1 MRETL
6 GKLLRNLV
14 DRIAG
19 GGPAARSQPGPR
31 STHPLPSFDLH
42 ELFDFLVAGV
52 RDYAIF
58 LLDPGGYVRSWNAG
72 AERIKGYQADEI
84 LGQHFARFYE
94 SEAIL
99 AGKPDSE
106 LRAAQATGRFEDE
119 GWRLRK
125 DSSRFWA
132 NVVITVLRNNDG
144 NTRGYLKITRDLT
157 ERKASEERLR
167 QANTQLEIRVE
178 ERTAE
183 LVSTNWQLAATNSRL
198 QAEVVERKR
207 AEEALKEADRRKN
220 EFIAMLSHELRNP
233 LACLRNALFLK
244 ELQSGNQDDARETQ
258 AVMERQV
265 DQLVRLVDDLLDVSR
280 IVQGRIELRK
290 QRVKIGE
297 VLGRA
302 VDTIRP
308 VIDAHGHDLDIS
320 LPPEPLLVEGDA
332 VRLVQILINLLEN
345 AALYQWGAGR
355 IWLSAKR
362 EDDWIVVRVRDS
374 GMGISATLLPHIFET
389 FVQDERPLAR
399 SQGGM
404 GIGLTLVR
412 RLAKLHG
419 GTVTAHSEGPGRGS
433 EFVVRVPAL
442 VLPPEGEGEPV
453 REHPAQSLIPSR
465 ERVPVLVVD
474 DNVDAAMSLAGLLT
488 KLGYEART
496 VFDGP
501 SALEAARSAHPSVIL
516 LDIGLPGM
524 DGYEVAKQLRSE
536 PRFRSVLLAAVTGYG
551 LDEDR
556 KRSREAGFD
565 RHFTKPVDL
574 AAVRDFLAAAVPSA

>member
-6 GKLLRNLV
+6 GKLLRNLA

-31 STHPLPSFDLH
+31 STHSLPSFDLH
-42 ELFDFLVAGV
+42 ELFDPLVAGV

-58 LLDPGGYVRSWNAG
+58 FLDPGGHVRSWNAG
-72 AERIKGYQADEI
+72 AERIKGYRADEI
-84 LGQHFARFYE
+84 LGHHFAQFYE
-94 SEAIL
+94 SEAVL

-125 DSSRFWA
+125 DGSRFWA

-144 NTRGYLKITRDLT
+144 NTRGYLKITSDLT

-167 QANTQLEIRVE
+167 QANAHLEIRVE

-183 LVSTNWQLAATNSRL
+183 LASTNWQLAATNSRL

-207 AEEALKEADRRKN
+207 AEEALKEVDRRKN

-233 LACLRNALFLK
+233 LACLRNALLLK
-244 ELQSGNQDDARETQ
+244 VLQSGNQDDARETQ

-290 QRVKIGE
+290 QRVEIGE

-308 VIDAHGHDLDIS
+308 VIDTHGHDLDIS

-355 IWLSAKR
+355 IWLSAQR

-453 REHPAQSLIPSR
+453 REHPAQSLASR
-465 ERVPVLVVD
+465 PVSE
-474 DNVDAAMSLAGLLT
+474 SLSSSWT
-488 KLGYEART
+488 IT
-496 VFDGP
+496 WMP
-501 SALEAARSAHPSVIL
+501 P
-516 LDIGLPGM
+516 
-524 DGYEVAKQLRSE
+524 
-536 PRFRSVLLAAVTGYG
+536 
-551 LDEDR
+551 
-556 KRSREAGFD
+556 
-565 RHFTKPVDL
+565 
-574 AAVRDFLAAAVPSA
+574 

>member
-1 MRETL
+1 M
-6 GKLLRNLV
+6 
-14 DRIAG
+14 
-19 GGPAARSQPGPR
+19 
-31 STHPLPSFDLH
+31 
-42 ELFDFLVAGV
+42 
-52 RDYAIF
+52 
-58 LLDPGGYVRSWNAG
+58 
-72 AERIKGYQADEI
+72 
-84 LGQHFARFYE
+84 
-94 SEAIL
+94 
-99 AGKPDSE
+99 
-106 LRAAQATGRFEDE
+106 
-119 GWRLRK
+119 
-125 DSSRFWA
+125 
-132 NVVITVLRNNDG
+132 
-144 NTRGYLKITRDLT
+144 KITRDLT

-167 QANTQLEIRVE
+167 QANAHLEIRVE

-183 LVSTNWQLAATNSRL
+183 LASTNWQLAATNSRL

-233 LACLRNALFLK
+233 LACLRNALLLK

-258 AVMERQV
+258 AVMEHQV

-290 QRVKIGE
+290 QRVEIGE

-320 LPPEPLLVEGDA
+320 LPPEPLFVEGDA

-355 IWLSAKR
+355 IWFSASAKTTGSWYGCGTR
-362 EDDWIVVRVRDS
+362 GWAS
-374 GMGISATLLPHIFET
+374 GATLLPHIFET

-419 GTVTAHSEGPGRGS
+419 GTVTAHSEGPGTRQRVRGATARARLAARGRGGTGS
-433 EFVVRVPAL
+433 GAPR
-442 VLPPEGEGEPV
+442 
-453 REHPAQSLIPSR
+453 QSRIPSR
-465 ERVPVLVVD
+465 ERVSVLVVD
-474 DNVDAAMSLAGLLT
+474 DNVDAAMSLAGLLN
-488 KLGYEART
+488 KLGYETRT
-496 VFDGP
+496 AFDGP

-524 DGYEVAKQLRSE
+524 DGYEVAKRLRSE
-536 PRFRSVLLAAVTGYG
+536 PLFRSVPLAAVTGYG
-551 LDEDR
+551 QDEDR
-556 KRSREAGFD
+556 KRAREAGFD